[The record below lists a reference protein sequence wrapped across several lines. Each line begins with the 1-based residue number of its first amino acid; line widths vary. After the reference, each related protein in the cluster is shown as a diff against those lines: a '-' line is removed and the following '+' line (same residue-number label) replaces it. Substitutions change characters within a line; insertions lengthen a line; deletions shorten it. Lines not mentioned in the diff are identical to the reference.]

1 MEPRDLDDLAD
12 AQKVANEQLAGLEQR
27 KEAAADVPPVV
38 NVMETY
44 ETILRDIRNVDQQNA
59 DEDIPDIQKRIQ
71 KNGLIANLKSFQ
83 PRVTEVS
90 FGLR

>member
-1 MEPRDLDDLAD
+1 
-12 AQKVANEQLAGLEQR
+12 
-27 KEAAADVPPVV
+27 VPPVV

-44 ETILRDIRNVDQQNA
+44 ETVLRDIRNVDQQNA